1 MSELDELDQI
11 AAEAF
16 DGFIVRKDLALKFK
30 GQYPVPT
37 YVGEFL
43 LGRYCASTDP
53 EEIAEGLKIVE
64 RQLRDRTV
72 RAGAHELFKSRA
84 REQGSIKLID
94 LITARLD
101 VGSDS
106 YFATLPSL
114 QLKDVRIADQMVRDH
129 QRMLTGGFYAEVELE
144 YHAALDEGANSR
156 PFSIANLRPIQLS
169 KGDILKVVARGRQ
182 AFTVPQW
189 RSFLLRSVGFEPERL
204 SARAQDLLLLRM
216 VPFAEHNYN
225 LVELG
230 PRGTGKSHLFQQV
243 SPYSHLV
250 SGGKATVARMFVDM
264 RTGQKGLV
272 AQYDVV
278 CFDEVSGIN
287 FDQKDG
293 VNILKGYMESGEFS
307 RGKESIRAFGGVVLV
322 GNFEVDVS
330 HQQRVGHLF
339 SPFPKEMRDDTAF
352 MDRIHAYLPGWDIP
366 KMDPTL
372 FTNHFGLVS
381 DFLAEA
387 WTHLRDETRLPALQD
402 HVSYGSALSGRDT
415 WAVNRTVSGLL
426 KLLYPDVATHIPDE
440 DIAWAVRLAMEVR
453 RRVKEQ
459 QKRIGRS
466 EFGKTE
472 FSFFVGNNGEEV
484 VATAELA
491 GGANDAEP
499 LAEPPSGSVKSPV
512 RDKGPDAAPQ
522 HLEPELS
529 VEALRAMIA
538 TGESTHLEFKSSLR
552 WDLREGVDN
561 PGLQKGVTRSIA
573 EFLNTRGGRLL
584 VGVADDGTVVGI
596 DPDIKA
602 LERMRLGGGGR
613 DGFLQA
619 LANVVTHHLGAQA
632 AALIRTQIADV
643 DGHQICVVNVGR
655 SPEPVYLHESKE
667 KEEFFIRLES
677 TTRPLG
683 LRETTAYIRA
693 NWG

>member
-1 MSELDELDQI
+1 VSELDELDQI

-72 RAGAHELFKSRA
+72 RAGTHELFKSRA

-94 LITARLD
+94 LITTRLD
-101 VGSDS
+101 VASDS

-129 QRMLTGGFYAEVELE
+129 QRMLTGGFYAELELE

-322 GNFEVDVS
+322 GNFDVDVS

-339 SPFPKEMRDDTAF
+339 SPFPREMRDDTAF

-366 KMDPTL
+366 KMEPTL

-402 HVSYGSALSGRDT
+402 RVSYGAALSGRDT

-426 KLLYPDVATHIPDE
+426 KLIYPDVATHIPDE

-459 QKRIGRS
+459 QKRIGRA
-466 EFGKTE
+466 EFGMTE
-472 FSFFVGNNGEEV
+472 FSFVVGNNGEEV
-484 VATAELA
+484 VATAELI
-491 GGANDAEP
+491 GGANNPE
-499 LAEPPSGSVKSPV
+499 LRAEPPSVSAKRPLGGENPV
-512 RDKGPDAAPQ
+512 AAPP

-529 VEALRAMIA
+529 VDALRGMIA
-538 TGESTHLEFKSSLR
+538 TGESTHVEFKSSLR

-573 EFLNTRGGRLL
+573 AFLNTRGGRLL
-584 VGVADDGTVVGI
+584 VGVSDDGTVVGI

-619 LANVVTHHLGAQA
+619 LANVVTHHLGAHA
-632 AALIRTQIADV
+632 AALIRTQIAEL

-655 SPEPVYLHESKE
+655 SPEPVYLHESKD